1 MNVSSAAEVTLGL
14 PFLWRSSWEP
24 DSSWR
29 LMVFATAL
37 DETFKFLDL
46 FRIDWPSC
54 LKVMMD
60 CRFSLLKGVL
70 AIIWT
75 WSFTK

>member
-1 MNVSSAAEVTLGL
+1 LKVLEM
-14 PFLWRSSWEP
+14 
-24 DSSWR
+24 
-29 LMVFATAL
+29 
-37 DETFKFLDL
+37 

-60 CRFSLLKGVL
+60 CCISLLIWAVL

-75 WSFTK
+75 WYFTK